1 MPRRASVPALPS
13 GEPANDCW
21 LTLTAFFLKSQCP
34 SMFTIEGQ
42 YTCDFS
48 ELMPDGVFAN
58 ALDAEAPLNFA
69 PIYLCVLFAVHPKVI
84 IPRDKAKNGTC
95 LSISVISS
103 HSYTHTHTHTHTHT
117 YTHTHTHMYIYAWG
131 V

>member
-1 MPRRASVPALPS
+1 MPALPS

-58 ALDAEAPLNFA
+58 ALDAEALPLVA
-69 PIYLCVLFAVHPKVI
+69 PVDFRMPFTV
-84 IPRDKAKNGTC
+84 
-95 LSISVISS
+95 
-103 HSYTHTHTHTHTHT
+103 
-117 YTHTHTHMYIYAWG
+117 
-131 V
+131 